1 MSRCTLRW
9 GLGAAALILFASVQ
23 AKPLDIPAQPLDRA
37 LLDLAEATGTRLIYD
52 ADMTRGKRSAEL
64 AGDYTTSEALRRLL
78 AGSGLR
84 HRINGDGSITLEAAP
99 APAVASASPQSR
111 LLNTV
116 AVSAQVATKI
126 DTPTLETPQSISV
139 VRREQIEKQGSET
152 VQQALRYTP
161 GVFTEQIGA
170 SQRYDYVVLRGFS
183 DDSID
188 NIYLDGLKT
197 MGDGGTFSS
206 MQIDPF
212 FLERVEI
219 VKGPNSV
226 LYGRA
231 SPGGLVNLTSKK
243 PLYESRQEVRFSAG
257 TNNYRG
263 AAFDFTGPL
272 GENQNAAYRIVGLTN
287 GGDTQFDHLEHKRRA
302 IMPAL
307 TLGLGENTTLDL
319 MAYFQDDPEGGSH
332 GGVPA
337 DGTLFRHNGQYIS
350 RHFYDGEP
358 AHEGFSRTEKM
369 IGYQLQHYFNDTWS
383 ARQNFRYL
391 DSDVDLEQVYSFGW
405 VAGPGGT
412 ATNQLNRYYSGAD
425 EQLQAYALDN
435 QLQADFRTGAL
446 RHTVLIGLDYQHR
459 DVDASWTA
467 GAFPPLDAFDPVYGA
482 GPIAMGAP
490 VLHQRKLIQTGVY
503 VQDQIALERWR
514 FSLGGR
520 QDWVKT
526 ANVDTST
533 GARSAQDR
541 SNFSGRAG
549 ALYLFDN
556 GLAPYVSYSESFN
569 PSVYTDANG
578 DPLKPTEG
586 TQYETGLKFQ
596 PRDGRGLYT
605 LALFHIEQENLAI
618 RDPQVAI
625 YEPVG
630 EIRSQGVELEAQTML
645 TDRLRMQ
652 ASYTYTD
659 IEYSEAEPAIDGNR
673 VNQAPRNQVS
683 VWGNYAFDGGALAG
697 LDLGAGVRYLNGIE
711 VDRENTLNVPSYALV
726 DATLGYDF
734 SHVGVR
740 GLSARINANNLL
752 DKDYIA
758 SCYSLD
764 YCYFGAERS
773 VIATVS
779 YQFQ

>member
-1 MSRCTLRW
+1 MNRRVLRW
-9 GLGAAALILFASVQ
+9 GLGAAALILFAT
-23 AKPLDIPAQPLDRA
+23 ARAEPLDIPAQSLDGA
-37 LLDLAEATGTRLIYD
+37 LLDLAEATGTRLIYN
-52 ADMTRGKRSAEL
+52 AEITQGKRSPGLE
-64 AGDYTTSEALRRLL
+64 GDYSTTAALQRLL

-84 HRINGDGSITLEAAP
+84 YRANDDGSITLEPAPAQAAAP
-99 APAVASASPQSR
+99 APSEPR
-111 LLNTV
+111 TLETV

-139 VRREQIEKQGSET
+139 VRREQVEEQGSDT

-170 SQRYDYVVLRGFS
+170 SKRYDYVVLRGFS

-212 FLERVEI
+212 FLERMEI

-243 PLYESRQEVRFSAG
+243 PLFETRQEVRFG
-257 TNNYRG
+257 IGNNNQRS
-263 AAFDFTGPL
+263 AAFDFAGPL
-272 GENQNAAYRIVGLTN
+272 GENKRAAYRIVGLTDT
-287 GGDTQFDHLEHKRRA
+287 GDTQFDHLEYKRRA
-302 IMPAL
+302 IMPSL
-307 TLGLGENTTLDL
+307 TLDLGENTTLDL

-337 DGTLFRHNGQYIS
+337 DGTLFRHNGKHIS
-350 RHFYDGEP
+350 RHFFDGEP
-358 AHEGFSRTEKM
+358 GYERFSRTEKM
-369 IGYQLQHYFNDTWS
+369 LGYQVQHDFNDTWS

-391 DSDVDLEQVYSFGW
+391 DSDVDLDQVYSFGW
-405 VAGPGGT
+405 VTDGNGN
-412 ATNQLNRYYSGAD
+412 ATDQLNRYYSGAD
-425 EQLQAYALDN
+425 EQLKAYTVDN
-435 QLQADFRTGAL
+435 QLQADFNTGPL
-446 RHTVLIGLDYQHR
+446 RHTVLFGLDYQHR
-459 DVDASWTA
+459 DVDAAWSSGT
-467 GAFPPLDAFDPVYGA
+467 FPPLDAFNPSYGA
-482 GPIAMGAP
+482 APIAMDPAI
-490 VLHQRKLIQTGVY
+490 LNKRKLIQTGVY
-503 VQDQIALERWR
+503 VQDQIALDRWR

-520 QDWVKT
+520 KDWVKT

-533 GARSAQDR
+533 GDRSAQDR
-541 SNFSGRAG
+541 SKFSGRAG

-578 DPLKPTEG
+578 DPLEPTEG

-618 RDPQVAI
+618 REPQVAI

-645 TDRLRMQ
+645 TDRLRVQ

-659 IEYSEAEPAIDGNR
+659 IEYSKAEPEIDGNR
-673 VNQAPRNQVS
+673 VNQAPRNQATL
-683 VWGNYAFDGGALAG
+683 WGNYAFNGGALAG
-697 LDLGAGVRYLNGIE
+697 LDVGAGVRYLNGIE
-711 VDRENTLNVPSYALV
+711 ADRENTLKVPSYTLV
-726 DATLGYDF
+726 DASLGYDF
-734 SHVGVR
+734 SQLGIR
-740 GLSARINANNLL
+740 GLSARLNANNLL

-773 VIATVS
+773 VMATVS
-779 YQFQ
+779 YKFQ